1 MGKTVFKNRLF
12 YILLIGLIV
21 IFLTY
26 NCHVLIKSSDI
37 YVLIPILI
45 EIALLIL
52 ILTKNQYAR
61 LSILIWAVI
70 ALIIGFGFELIASL
84 IDDFNTKFQATRIE
98 SLIYNTLGLVAG
110 ILIIDYTK
118 RTVIVVS
125 SSVDPDL

>member
-12 YILLIGLIV
+12 YILLIGFII
-21 IFLTY
+21 IFLIY
-26 NCHVLIKSSDI
+26 NSYVFIKSSDI

-52 ILTKNQYAR
+52 ILTKNQYAK

-84 IDDFNTKFQATRIE
+84 IDDFNTDFQATEID
-98 SLIYNTLGLVAG
+98 SLIYNTLGLIAG

-118 RTVIVVS
+118 RTVSVAS
-125 SSVDPDL
+125 SSVDTDL